1 MSPAR
6 HLRYRPGDTVARM
19 KTFESLADL
28 AACVGQEVA
37 VSDWVEIT
45 QAQVNR
51 FAEATGD
58 HQWIHV
64 DVERAKAGPFGGPI
78 AHGFLTLSLL
88 PVFFESAFDIRNTRM
103 GVNYGLNRVRFTAP
117 VPVGSR
123 LRARLTLQA
132 IEPIDQGGQQMTWAV
147 VVEREGADKPV
158 CFAES
163 LVRQFPWARGPSGLL
178 DADELLGVKPAL
190 EVLQEAVDALG
201 GDRLVVPLRD
211 ELVRVVAQQPE
222 FLGCMGLVDLFAQA
236 GGGRACAVLDAASE
250 MAPDARQLLETGRLL
265 SALSRCDVH
274 AEDPGE
280 GGNQGGL
287 HAGGPWCAEWRSG
300 RRPRGVEPRGP
311 DQVGTAML
319 RVSRAMRSP
328 PPATCVTCFTE
339 AAWQSAAGAR
349 LRTRSPPP
357 HWRG

>member
-6 HLRYRPGDTVARM
+6 HAQLGPADTVPRM

-28 AACVGQEVA
+28 AASVGQEVA
-37 VSDWVEIT
+37 VSDWVSIT
-45 QAQVNR
+45 QEQVNR

-64 DVERAKAGPFGGPI
+64 DVERAKAGPFGAPI

-132 IEPIDQGGQQMTWAV
+132 IEPIDQGGQQMTWGV

-163 LVRQFPWARGPSGLL
+163 LVRQYP
-178 DADELLGVKPAL
+178 
-190 EVLQEAVDALG
+190 
-201 GDRLVVPLRD
+201 
-211 ELVRVVAQQPE
+211 
-222 FLGCMGLVDLFAQA
+222 
-236 GGGRACAVLDAASE
+236 
-250 MAPDARQLLETGRLL
+250 
-265 SALSRCDVH
+265 
-274 AEDPGE
+274 
-280 GGNQGGL
+280 
-287 HAGGPWCAEWRSG
+287 
-300 RRPRGVEPRGP
+300 
-311 DQVGTAML
+311 
-319 RVSRAMRSP
+319 
-328 PPATCVTCFTE
+328 
-339 AAWQSAAGAR
+339 
-349 LRTRSPPP
+349 
-357 HWRG
+357 